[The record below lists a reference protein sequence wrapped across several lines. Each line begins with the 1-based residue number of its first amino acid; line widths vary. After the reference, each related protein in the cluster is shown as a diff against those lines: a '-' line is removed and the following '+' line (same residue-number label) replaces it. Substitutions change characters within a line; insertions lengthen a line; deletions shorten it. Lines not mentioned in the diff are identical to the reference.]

1 MKLFKMITTSI
12 LASIMGAGVI
22 GVIHASNIDKNVVE
36 TKAASE
42 EKTCIT
48 IELRD
53 KCYATD
59 NGRYPYLHLW
69 GLDINPIMGF
79 GQPVDLI
86 KQLSAAN
93 FETDLHRGTREISV
107 NADKNTIDLGFN
119 KVDTEGETKIWRMSL
134 PWYFDNFDF
143 KIYTR
148 EYTYSTEW
156 WAQSD
161 LEFTAH
167 GSYVVS
173 LTGSWDS
180 YENSIDDDPSE
191 YSNVCTVN
199 TYKYIT
205 SAIKGYPKGSGNP
218 TAKMYSNDGEW
229 VDEAYFYER
238 QKVMLTANSD
248 GNFVFSIWRT
258 GKNIKSASDNFIY
271 TQENNGY
278 SEIECYFY
286 DNTWPITVNFYN
298 DDRTTLVETAHIHYN
313 QYVECSVTPT
323 KAPKD
328 GKEFEFKRWENEN
341 GYEANLRN
349 VCEDSN
355 FYASYYSYSLAG
367 RYLVGHFGDC
377 DWGMTGSV
385 YMNKFN
391 DYEYN
396 GDITLAYGDV
406 FKCAYYDKSSLS
418 SYFGYSSIT
427 TSSGAY
433 NYFSNDADDN
443 IVCYARGTYR
453 VYFTDG
459 DYGEGK
465 KMSIVLVSDLT
476 SEHLAAKLMGFG
488 ENPESGHCGESDHF
502 PAMRSM
508 YLSLSG
514 AEQETFQGYASSSV
528 DQFKNAYNRY
538 INWAKALGENPWANE
553 KASSNFAPLSI
564 VDNGDSST
572 FIIMIVVTSLSF
584 TSLLIC
590 LYHHKKRR
598 IR

>member
-1 MKLFKMITTSI
+1 
-12 LASIMGAGVI
+12 
-22 GVIHASNIDKNVVE
+22 
-36 TKAASE
+36 
-42 EKTCIT
+42 
-48 IELRD
+48 
-53 KCYATD
+53 
-59 NGRYPYLHLW
+59 
-69 GLDINPIMGF
+69 
-79 GQPVDLI
+79 
-86 KQLSAAN
+86 
-93 FETDLHRGTREISV
+93 
-107 NADKNTIDLGFN
+107 
-119 KVDTEGETKIWRMSL
+119 MSL

-205 SAIKGYPKGSGNP
+205 SAIKGYSTASGNP
-218 TAKMYSNDGEW
+218 TAKMYSNDGQW

-238 QKVMLTANSD
+238 QKVMLSANSD

-328 GKEFEFKRWENEN
+328 GKGFEFKRWENES
-341 GYEANLRN
+341 GYEANLLSVREN
-349 VCEDSN
+349 SN
-355 FYASYYSYSLAG
+355 FYASYYSYSLSG

-385 YMNKFN
+385 YMSSFEEQK
-391 DYEYN
+391 YV
-396 GDITLAYGDV
+396 GDIELAYGDE
-406 FKCAYYDKSSLS
+406 FKSAYYDGSSIN
-418 SYFGYSSIT
+418 YDFGYSSVFP
-427 TSSGAY
+427 SCGAY
-433 NYFSNDADDN
+433 NYFSGNTDDN

-453 VYFTDG
+453 VYFN
-459 DYGEGK
+459 DYDSEGGK
-465 KMSIVLVSDLT
+465 RISIELVSDLT

-488 ENPESGHCGESDHF
+488 ENPESGHCGDSDRF

-514 AEQETFQGYASSSV
+514 TEQETFQGYASSSV

-538 INWAKALGENPWANE
+538 INWAKALGENPWTNE

-564 VDNGDSST
+564 ADNGDSST

-584 TSLLIC
+584 TSLS
-590 LYHHKKRR
+590 
-598 IR
+598 

>member
-1 MKLFKMITTSI
+1 MKRKHVSPL
-12 LASIMGAGVI
+12 
-22 GVIHASNIDKNVVE
+22 N
-36 TKAASE
+36 
-42 EKTCIT
+42 
-48 IELRD
+48 
-53 KCYATD
+53 YATND
-59 NGRYPYLHLW
+59 GRYPYLHLW

-79 GQPVDLI
+79 GQPADLI
-86 KQLSAAN
+86 KQLSSAN
-93 FETDLHRGTREISV
+93 FETDLRKDDRVRSV
-107 NADKNTIDLGFN
+107 STNVSENTVDLGFN
-119 KVDTEGETKIWRMSL
+119 EVGTEGETKIWRMSL

-156 WAQSD
+156 KAKSD

-173 LTGSWDS
+173 LTGSWDNFD
-180 YENSIDDDPSE
+180 NSIDGASE
-191 YSNVCTVN
+191 FSNVYTVN
-199 TYKYIT
+199 TSKYET
-205 SAIKGYPKGSGNP
+205 TAIKGYSTASGNP
-218 TAKMYSNDGEW
+218 TAKMYNNDGEW
-229 VDEAYFYER
+229 VTEAYFYPR
-238 QKVMLTANSD
+238 QKVMLSANSD

-258 GKNIKSASDNFIY
+258 GKNIKSASDNYIY
-271 TQENNGY
+271 TEENDRT

-298 DDRTTLVETAHIHYN
+298 DDKTTLVETAHIHYN

-328 GKEFEFKRWENEN
+328 GKEFEFKRWENES

-349 VCEDSN
+349 VIEDSN
-355 FYASYYSYSLAG
+355 FYASYRSYSLSG
-367 RYLVGHFGDC
+367 RYLVGKFGEC
-377 DWGMTGSV
+377 SWGMTGSV
-385 YMNKFN
+385 YMSSFEEQK
-391 DYEYN
+391 YV
-396 GDITLAYGDV
+396 GDIELAYGDE
-406 FKCAYYDKSSLS
+406 FKSAYYNGSSIN
-418 SYFGYSSIT
+418 YDFGYSSVFP
-427 TSSGAY
+427 SCGAY
-433 NYFSNDADDN
+433 NYFSGNSYDN

-488 ENPESGHCGESDHF
+488 ENPESGHCGDSDRF

-514 AEQETFQGYASSSV
+514 TEQETFQGYASSSV

-564 VDNGDSST
+564 ADNGDSST

>member
-1 MKLFKMITTSI
+1 MKLFKMISTTI

-22 GVIHASNIDKNVVE
+22 GVIHASNNDKNVVE

-53 KCYATD
+53 NCYATND
-59 NGRYPYLHLW
+59 GRYPYLHLW

-79 GQPVDLI
+79 GQPADLI
-86 KQLSAAN
+86 KQLSSAN
-93 FETDLHRGTREISV
+93 FETDLHRDTRSV
-107 NADKNTIDLGFN
+107 STDVTENTVDLGFN
-119 KVDTEGETKIWRMSL
+119 EVGTEGETKIWRMSL
-134 PWYFDNFDF
+134 PWYFDSFGF

-148 EYTYSTEW
+148 GYTYSTEW
-156 WAQSD
+156 WAKTD

-180 YENSIDDDPSE
+180 YENSIDGDSE
-191 YSNVCTVN
+191 YSNVYTVN
-199 TYKYIT
+199 TSRYET
-205 SAIKGYPKGSGNP
+205 TVIKGYSSASGNP

-229 VDEAYFYER
+229 VDEAYFYPR
-238 QKVMLTANSD
+238 QKVMFNADSD
-248 GNFVFSIWRT
+248 GSFIFSAWDH
-258 GKNIKSASDNFIY
+258 GKNRKSASENFIY
-271 TQENNGY
+271 TEEN
-278 SEIECYFY
+278 SMTTEIRCYFY
-286 DNTWPITVNFYN
+286 DNTQPITVNFYN
-298 DDRTTLVETAHIHYN
+298 DDKTTLVETVNIHYN
-313 QYVECSVTPT
+313 QCVECSVTPT

-328 GKEFEFKRWENEN
+328 GKEFEFKRWENES
-341 GYEANLRN
+341 GYEANLLY
-349 VCEDSN
+349 VWEDSN
-355 FYASYYSYSLAG
+355 FYASYNSYSLSG
-367 RYLVGHFGDC
+367 RYLVGEFGEC
-377 DWGMTGSV
+377 SWGINGSI
-385 YMNKFN
+385 YMNKYN
-391 DYEYN
+391 DSEYV
-396 GDITLAYGDV
+396 GDINLEYMDE

-418 SYFGYSSIT
+418 SYFGYSYIT

-433 NYFSNDADDN
+433 HYFSNDADDN

-476 SEHLAAKLMGFG
+476 SEHLAANLMGFG
-488 ENPESGHCGESDHF
+488 ENPESGHCGESDRF

-508 YLSLSG
+508 YLSLSK

-528 DQFKNAYNRY
+528 DQFKNAYDRY
-538 INWAKALGENPWANE
+538 ISWAKALGENPWANE

-564 VDNGDSST
+564 VDNGDSSS

>member
-22 GVIHASNIDKNVVE
+22 GVIHASNNDKNVVE

-53 KCYATD
+53 ECGATND
-59 NGRYPYLHLW
+59 GRYPFIHLW

-79 GQPVDLI
+79 GQPTDLI

-93 FETDLHRGTREISV
+93 FETDLHRDVRDISV
-107 NADKNTIDLGFN
+107 NADENVLDLGFN

-134 PWYFDNFDF
+134 PWYFDNFGF
-143 KIYTR
+143 KVFTR
-148 EYTYSTEW
+148 GYMYSTQW
-156 WAQSD
+156 WARSD

-167 GSYVVS
+167 GSYIIS
-173 LTGSWDS
+173 LTGSQDDF
-180 YENSIDDDPSE
+180 ENSFNGTSE
-191 YSNVCTVN
+191 FSNVYTVN

-218 TAKMYSNDGEW
+218 TAKMYSNDGQW

-248 GNFVFSIWRT
+248 GNFVFSIWKQ
-258 GKNIKSASDNFIY
+258 GKNVKSASDNFIY

-323 KAPKD
+323 KEPKD
-328 GKEFEFKRWENEN
+328 GI
-341 GYEANLRN
+341 GYNFDKWVTKSGGDAELRF
-349 VCEDSN
+349 VREDSN
-355 FYASYYSYSLAG
+355 FYASYDSYSLSG
-367 RYLVGHFGDC
+367 RYLVGKFGEC
-377 DWGMTGSV
+377 SWGMTGSV
-385 YMNKFN
+385 YMSSFEEQK
-391 DYEYN
+391 YV
-396 GDITLAYGDV
+396 GDIELAYGDE
-406 FKCAYYDKSSLS
+406 FKSAYYNGSSIN
-418 SYFGYSSIT
+418 YDFGYSSVFP
-427 TSSGAY
+427 SCGAY
-433 NYFSNDADDN
+433 NYFSGNTDDN

-453 VYFTDG
+453 VYFNDYDSGDG
-459 DYGEGK
+459 K
-465 KMSIVLVSDLT
+465 RISIELVSDLT

-488 ENPESGHCGESDHF
+488 ENPESGHCGDSDRF

-514 AEQETFQGYASSSV
+514 IEQETFQGYASSSV

-572 FIIMIVVTSLSF
+572 FTIMIVVTSLSF